1 MPPIPITHTYKT
13 VGNCPIQ
20 ADVYQPATADAPTP
34 AIVHIHGG
42 ALINGS
48 RQKFRLAHVA
58 RYVAAGYT
66 VISIDY
72 RLAPESK
79 LPEIIEDL
87 QDAFRWI
94 YGSGPALLGID
105 PQRVGVVGHSAGGYL
120 ALMAGCTVQPRPA
133 AIVAFYGY
141 GDIVGDWYGKPDPY
155 YCNNFPAITKAES
168 GSAITGPMCTAPYPG
183 RGKELFY
190 LYCRQ
195 NGSWAKA
202 VSGHEPAAEPDFF
215 VPYCPLQTVTADY
228 PPTLLLHGDQDT
240 DVPYEQSVLMAA
252 ALAQQN
258 VTHELVTMAGYDHG
272 FDGDMD
278 DPAVQAAFAKVL
290 AFLDSHTRNTH

>member
-1 MPPIPITHTYKT
+1 MSPTPTTYTYKT
-13 VGNCPIQ
+13 VGDCPIQ

-48 RQKFRLAHVA
+48 RQNFRLDHVA
-58 RYVAAGYT
+58 RYVEAGYT

-87 QDAFRWI
+87 QDAFRWV

-105 PQRVGVVGHSAGGYL
+105 PQRVAVVGHSAGGYL
-120 ALMAGCTVQPRPA
+120 ALMAGSTVQPRPA
-133 AIVAFYGY
+133 ALVAFYGY
-141 GDIVGDWYGKPDPY
+141 GDIVGDWYGKPSPY
-155 YCNNFPAITKAES
+155 YCNNFPAISEVES

-195 NGSWAKA
+195 NGIWAKA
-202 VSGHEPAAEPDFF
+202 VSGHDPATEPDFF
-215 VPYCPLQTVTADY
+215 VPYCPVQNVTPDY

-240 DVPYEQSVLMAA
+240 DVPYQQSVLMAE
-252 ALAQQN
+252 ALARHH
-258 VTHELVTMAGYDHG
+258 VPHALITLEGYDHG
-272 FDGDMD
+272 FDSDMA
-278 DPAVQAAFAKVL
+278 DPTVQEAFTKVL
-290 AFLDSHTRNTH
+290 AFLDAQTSGT

>member
-1 MPPIPITHTYKT
+1 MSPTPTTHTYKT
-13 VGNCPIQ
+13 VGDCPIQ
-20 ADVYQPATADAPTP
+20 ADVYQLAINNHPTP

-48 RQKFRLAHVA
+48 RQNFRLNHVE
-58 RYVAAGYT
+58 RYIEAGYT

-79 LPEIIEDL
+79 LAEIIEDL
-87 QDAFRWI
+87 EDAFDWV
-94 YGSGPALLGID
+94 YTSGPALFRID
-105 PQRVGVVGHSAGGYL
+105 PRQVAVVGHSAGGYL

-141 GDIVGDWYGKPDPY
+141 GDIVGDWYNKPDPF
-155 YCNNFPAITKAES
+155 YCRLPLISEVEAGRGI
-168 GSAITGPMCTAPYPG
+168 IGPICTAPYPG
-183 RGKELFY
+183 RGKQHFY

-195 NGSWAKA
+195 NGIWPQA
-202 VSGHEPAAEPDFF
+202 VSGHDPATEAEFF
-215 VPYCPLQTVTADY
+215 VPYCPLQNVATDY

-240 DVPYEQSVLMAA
+240 DVPYEQSVLMAE
-252 ALAQQN
+252 ALTQQN

-272 FDGDMD
+272 FDGDMA
-278 DPAVQAAFAKVL
+278 DPTVQGAFAKVL
-290 AFLDSHTRNTH
+290 AFLDTHMRDAR

>member
-1 MPPIPITHTYKT
+1 MLPTPTIYTYKT
-13 VGNCPIQ
+13 VGTCAIN
-20 ADVYQPATADAPTP
+20 ADIYQPTQRDNPTA

-48 RQKFRLAHVA
+48 RQNFRLDHVA
-58 RYVAAGYT
+58 RYVQAGYT

-87 QDAFRWI
+87 QDAFAWV
-94 YGSGPALLGID
+94 YEAAPALLGID

-120 ALMAGCTVQPRPA
+120 ALMVGCIVEPAPA

-141 GDIVGDWYGKPDPY
+141 GDIVGDWYSKPDPF
-155 YCNNFPAITKAES
+155 YCRLPLISEAEA
-168 GSAITGPMCTAPYPG
+168 GCGIMGPLCTAPYPG
-183 RGKELFY
+183 RGKQHFY

-195 NGSWAKA
+195 KGSWPQA
-202 VSGHEPAAEPDFF
+202 VSGHDPAIESEFF
-215 VPYCPLQTVTADY
+215 VPYCPLQNVTANY

-240 DVPYEQSVLMAA
+240 DVPYQQSVLMAE
-252 ALAQQN
+252 ALARQN
-258 VTHELVTMAGYDHG
+258 VSHELITMTGYDHG
-272 FDGDMD
+272 FDSDME
-278 DPAVQAAFAKVL
+278 DPTVQDAFTKVL
-290 AFLDSHTRNTH
+290 AFLERHTSGTC

>member
-1 MPPIPITHTYKT
+1 MSLTPATYTYKT
-13 VGNCPIQ
+13 VGACEIK
-20 ADVYQPATADAPTP
+20 ADIYQPTTDGKPTA

-48 RQKFRLAHVA
+48 RQNFRLEHVA
-58 RYVAAGYT
+58 RYVAVGYT

-94 YGSGPALLGID
+94 YEVGPALFGID

-120 ALMAGCTVQPRPA
+120 ALMAGCTVQPAPT

-141 GDIVGDWYGKPDPY
+141 GDIVGDWYSKPDPF
-155 YCNNFPAITKAES
+155 YCRLPLISEAEA
-168 GSAITGPMCTAPYPG
+168 GLFTNGPICTAPYPG
-183 RGKELFY
+183 RGRQHFY

-195 NGSWAKA
+195 QGIWPQA
-202 VSGHEPAAEPDFF
+202 VSGHDPETEPAFF
-215 VPYCPLQTVTADY
+215 VPYCPVQNVTTDY

-240 DVPYEQSVLMAA
+240 DVPYQQSVLMAE
-252 ALAQQN
+252 ALTQHN
-258 VTHELVTMAGYDHG
+258 VTHELITMAGHDHG
-272 FDGDMD
+272 FDSDMA
-278 DPAVQAAFAKVL
+278 DPAVQEAFAKVL
-290 AFLDSHTRNTH
+290 AFLDRHTSSTQ